1 LDAAVPFSYT
11 IVVVVMPE
19 ILVVKL
25 ENGSAKLVQ
34 PQITAWHASYRSFC
48 YGYLAYGF

>member
-1 LDAAVPFSYT
+1 LDAALPFSYT
-11 IVVVVMPE
+11 IVVDVMPE

-34 PQITAWHASYRSFC
+34 PQIFVWGLESHVVCLLSA
-48 YGYLAYGF
+48 L